1 MILTTHETQT
11 IYLVNDHEDNRTYQ
25 FDNAES
31 ALNWKKELIEEF
43 DTDPE
48 NITVLE
54 RKFDEFGNWVSQK
67 YI

>member
-54 RKFDEFGNWVSQK
+54 RKFDECGNWVSQK